1 MKAYLDF
8 SADPAAAAAA
18 LDAESG
24 NVLFLCGLDRA
35 EAASVMAIYAANSTL
50 GGALDETGT
59 RYTAGSLIVQGAWE
73 TYISVTQ
80 AHVWTTAWDQWFC
93 EESLSPSRHLV
104 QVFDAIV
111 AYYATD

>member
-18 LDAESG
+18 LDAETG

-35 EAASVMAIYAANSTL
+35 EAQALMAVYASHSTR

-80 AHVWTTAWDQWFC
+80 THVWTTAWDQWFC
-93 EESLSPSRHLV
+93 EEGLSPSQHLV
-104 QVFDAIV
+104 QVLDAVIV
-111 AYYATD
+111 YYATS